1 MLATKETRAPTRR
14 IAFDADT
21 GSAESRLAE
30 AVGYR
35 VEADGTAGVVVGVPV
50 AGHPPRSLV
59 LVVRDGD
66 CMRFVSLRR
75 VGAISSDERRV
86 VLLPEGERS

>member
-1 MLATKETRAPTRR
+1 MLATKETRAATRR
-14 IAFDADT
+14 TAFEADA

-35 VEADGTAGVVVGVPV
+35 VEGDGADGVVVGVPV
-50 AGHPPRSLV
+50 AGHPPRPLV
-59 LVVRDGD
+59 LVVRDGY
-66 CMRFVSLRR
+66 CVRFISVRR
-75 VGAISSDERRV
+75 VVAISSDERRV

>member
-1 MLATKETRAPTRR
+1 MLATKESR
-14 IAFDADT
+14 DADA

-35 VEADGTAGVVVGVPV
+35 VDGTAGVVVGVPM
-50 AGHPPRSLV
+50 AGLPPRPLV

-66 CMRFVSLRR
+66 CVRFVSRRR
-75 VGAISSDERRV
+75 VVAISSDERRV
-86 VLLPEGERS
+86 ELLPERS

>member
-1 MLATKETRAPTRR
+1 MLATKEHVHPTRR
-14 IAFDADT
+14 TAYDADA

-35 VEADGTAGVVVGVPV
+35 VEADGAAGVVVGVPV
-50 AGHPPRSLV
+50 VGHPPRPLV

-66 CMRFVSLRR
+66 CVRFVSLRR

-86 VLLPEGERS
+86 VLLPKGERS